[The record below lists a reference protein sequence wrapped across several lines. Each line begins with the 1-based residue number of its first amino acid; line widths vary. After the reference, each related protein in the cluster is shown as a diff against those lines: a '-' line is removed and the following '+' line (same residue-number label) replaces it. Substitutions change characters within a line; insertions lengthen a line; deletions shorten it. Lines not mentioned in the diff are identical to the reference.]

1 MTADTIRQGLT
12 TVASTLNA
20 KGLNV
25 SIIAVGG
32 AINTL
37 YLQTRASTGDVDFF
51 YRTKT
56 RHEDVTQLIAAANSA
71 RETLKLDE
79 HWLNNHTA
87 LFIQEGVIQR
97 LYDEGVTQ
105 NDVVFNAPG
114 LTVYAAPWRY
124 ALCAKLDRL
133 SKTGARPYDMSDAVD
148 YLGRLIGKRGGRQTV
163 KKSELRAWADEFKFT
178 VPSDDLIKRLGDE
191 YKKKYGG
198 VGIVD
203 G

>member
-1 MTADTIRQGLT
+1 M
-12 TVASTLNA
+12 
-20 KGLNV
+20 
-25 SIIAVGG
+25 
-32 AINTL
+32 
-37 YLQTRASTGDVDFF
+37 
-51 YRTKT
+51 
-56 RHEDVTQLIAAANSA
+56 
-71 RETLKLDE
+71 
-79 HWLNNHTA
+79 
-87 LFIQEGVIQR
+87 IQR

-105 NDVVFNAPG
+105 NDVVFNEPG

-148 YLGRLIGKRGGRQTV
+148 YLDRLIGKRGGRQAV

-178 VPSDDLIKRLGDE
+178 VPSDTLIKRLGDE